1 MNPRGAGSI
10 GPGDPTASGAVLP
23 TPSGSNALPQLNISR
38 SDHSISILELLAPK
52 HNNLRC
58 KHQPP
63 LKLAENDVDPQ
74 VSQPDP
80 AIGGVI
86 IYVRPAIGAT
96 SNPSQDPLS

>member
-1 MNPRGAGSI
+1 MTPRCAG
-10 GPGDPTASGAVLP
+10 DFTASGA
-23 TPSGSNALPQLNISR
+23 GSNIPPQLNISR

-52 HNNLRC
+52 HNNIRC

-63 LKLAENDVDPQ
+63 LKLVENVIDSQ
-74 VSQPDP
+74 VIKPDP